1 MKTIIKKL
9 MVAVLAVGSL
19 SLLGASD
26 MYIFQTTDVKID
38 NSKGKL
44 YIGTPVKVLK
54 DVDNKNALVELSGV
68 AFGDKLYTNKNR
80 SLIIASIE
88 GGSFGQEGE
97 AKKITAVIEKGF
109 LLDNVAEIWEE
120 HEEFYYDNCTQ
131 CHAAHEPK
139 THSMLEW
146 DAILQTMNGFA
157 QLYPDEAEYLARF
170 VKATSN
176 NGFYAEKKE
185 EASK

>member
-1 MKTIIKKL
+1 
-9 MVAVLAVGSL
+9 MVLILAVGSL
-19 SLLGASD
+19 SLLSAND
-26 MYIFQTTDVKID
+26 MYIFQTTDVKMD
-38 NSKGKL
+38 KNKGKL
-44 YIGTPVKVLK
+44 YIGTLVKVLK
-54 DVDNKNALVELSGV
+54 DVDAKNALVELSGV
-68 AFGDKLYTNKNR
+68 AFGNELYTNKNK

-88 GGSFGQEGE
+88 GANFGKDGE
-97 AKKITAVIEKGF
+97 VKKITAVIEKGY

-157 QLYPDEAEYLARF
+157 QLYPDEAEYLSRF

-176 NGFYAEKKE
+176 NGFYADKK
-185 EASK
+185 